1 MNEPDDD
8 ECTLCMMHVPPAED
22 GQLTEKHV
30 WDVLETKNARHPAVR
45 QVLIDAWETTFT
57 IRLSELKAAGY
68 LTEKKK

>member
-1 MNEPDDD
+1 MV
-8 ECTLCMMHVPPAED
+8 HVPPADE

-30 WDVLETKNARHPAVR
+30 WDILESKGTRHPAVR

-68 LTEKKK
+68 LDVRKK